1 MSYNAKTDRNLS
13 KTKLK
18 DNDFMLLLDQIK
30 SAETW
35 LSSPVSYWIWQ
46 LMIWVFK
53 LSQYD
58 SIGWHLCKDQV
69 LNYLMI
75 DILFEGD
82 RCI

>member
-18 DNDFMLLLDQIK
+18 DNDFMLLLNQIK

-58 SIGWHLCKDQV
+58 SIGWH
-69 LNYLMI
+69 
-75 DILFEGD
+75 
-82 RCI
+82 